1 MRGLQICKIVFGI
14 LVSFHHSIAADAPP
28 SVGIPSS
35 VSPCGAVPLEI
46 TGGTPP
52 YSIAINTADNPSGP
66 PLHTFADVKQ
76 PSSLAWPSGMSTGMV
91 LTMEV
96 KDSKGLTTTSGQSTV
111 IPSADCPQSP
121 GAGATKNT
129 TDIATTGP
137 SGGDGAAK
145 NWTQGMPALS
155 SDKTAGGPTPPASAN
170 STDPAHPAN
179 AFSTTANATGAVRLD
194 SADSSNASMPDSAN
208 VTATADQHGV
218 MNMTDSTP
226 MSPSTA
232 RTTNMPPSNKTVS
245 NNDNSKSGNNTS
257 SVNNR
262 PNPARSEASRRQLG
276 PLYLSLFITT
286 LAGILINR

>member
-52 YSIAINTADNPSGP
+52 YSIAINAADNPSGP
-66 PLHTFADVKQ
+66 HYT
-76 PSSLAWPSGMSTGMV
+76 PSQ
-91 LTMEV
+91 
-96 KDSKGLTTTSGQSTV
+96 TS
-111 IPSADCPQSP
+111 
-121 GAGATKNT
+121 N
-129 TDIATTGP
+129 
-137 SGGDGAAK
+137 
-145 NWTQGMPALS
+145 NHPALPGPLAS
-155 SDKTAGGPTPPASAN
+155 PSYRRPIVRNRLEPVPRKTLQISRPPARLVEMDPPKTGRRGCRLLARTKTAGGPTPPASAN

-179 AFSTTANATGAVRLD
+179 AVSTTANATGAVRLD
-194 SADSSNASMPDSAN
+194 SADSNNASMPDSAN
-208 VTATADQHGV
+208 ATATADQHGV

-232 RTTNMPPSNKTVS
+232 RATNMPPSNKTV
-245 NNDNSKSGNNTS
+245 NHNDNSKSGNNTS